1 MGRVRHAPIRS
12 YLTGPGTTSKPNR
25 RGQILCKAEPQPA
38 SHLTG
43 HTTTEPVYILS
54 VICAGFSAL
63 SGPMPDHGTPL
74 TSINANRG
82 SFRLAEKPAKTTLAS
97 W

>member
-54 VICAGFSAL
+54 VICAGFCGRCPEDGFCLPWSA
-63 SGPMPDHGTPL
+63 G
-74 TSINANRG
+74 
-82 SFRLAEKPAKTTLAS
+82 
-97 W
+97 